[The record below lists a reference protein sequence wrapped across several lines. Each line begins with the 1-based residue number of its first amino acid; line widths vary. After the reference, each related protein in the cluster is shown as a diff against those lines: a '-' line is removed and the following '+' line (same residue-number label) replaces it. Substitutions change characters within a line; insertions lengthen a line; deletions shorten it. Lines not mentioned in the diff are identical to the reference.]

1 LEKEEVTSK
10 HTSTM
15 KLTCTLIW
23 LALVG
28 WLLLAF
34 SSCTMSVSPDGAKSF
49 SLDGAQAT
57 KAIELLNQK

>member
-1 LEKEEVTSK
+1 
-10 HTSTM
+10 M
-15 KLTCTLIW
+15 KLTSTLIW

-34 SSCTMSVSPDGAKSF
+34 SSCSLSISPDGAKSF
-49 SLDGAQAT
+49 NLDAAQAT

>member
-1 LEKEEVTSK
+1 
-10 HTSTM
+10 M